1 MTSGDLIAVIITCL
15 YAVLLV
21 GSSEFIQRQFHFPY
35 EFTRKV
41 VHIGTGMWLWA
52 VLVLFDHWQV
62 AVILFAAFT
71 VVNALLLRFRLS
83 KAMEPDS
90 GGTLGTVYFAFSCA
104 LLFALFHQGWE
115 QGFPRGIEYFAMTGL
130 MAMTWGDASAAI
142 IGKTFGKHLYRVFGD
157 SKRTIE
163 GSLAGCLATF
173 IAVAITLRILS
184 PLGLPAILLGA
195 AIAALLEMLIEA
207 ISPWGLDNLTVPISV
222 ALVLFL
228 LR

>member
-1 MTSGDLIAVIITCL
+1 MTRGDLIAVIITCL

-71 VVNALLLRFRLS
+71 IMNAIILRFHLS
-83 KAMEPDS
+83 KAMDPAS
-90 GGTLGTVYFAFSCA
+90 GGTLGTVYFTFSCA

-115 QGFPRGIEYFAMTGL
+115 QGFPGGNEYFAMAGL

-142 IGKTFGKHLYRVFGD
+142 IGKTLGKHLYRVLGG

-163 GSLAGCLATF
+163 GSLAGGLATF

-184 PLGLPAILLGA
+184 PLSPPAILLGA
-195 AIAALLEMLIEA
+195 AIAALVEMLVEA
-207 ISPWGLDNLTVPISV
+207 ISPWGLDNLAVPIGV
-222 ALVLFL
+222 ALFLFL
-228 LR
+228 LL